1 MKVKGDGS
9 EIMKDKDGS
18 QTIRVKIETLSE
30 KDTMEEMVKDQDTK
44 VDMVKDQDITEEM
57 VKDQD
62 TKEDMVKDQDI
73 TKEMKRN
80 SFKDIHKS
88 SLWIII
94 DHMYQSLEW
103 NKCHMVPRCIEVLDV
118 LQN

>member
-62 TKEDMVKDQDI
+62 I
-73 TKEMKRN
+73 TKEMKRD

>member
-18 QTIRVKIETLSE
+18 QTIRVKIETRSE
-30 KDTMEEMVKDQDTK
+30 KDTM
-44 VDMVKDQDITEEM
+44 EEM